1 MKNNIKYSSE
11 EINKLFSQAN
21 FPIGL
26 SKLDIFRIL
35 FWSLFKQN
43 KFTLLLDNIK
53 DGKSL
58 RFAYQDVKELNKK

>member
-1 MKNNIKYSSE
+1 MKNSVKYSSE
-11 EINKLFSQAN
+11 EINKLFSQVQ

-35 FWSLFKQN
+35 FWSVFKQN